1 MRGLNTTDIRSG
13 RLACSLILIT
23 SLLIILYCHSYT
35 RSFAMPVEKKEVQIV
50 EEAKTTENTEI
61 QDEIIEDTEVSSEN
75 ENEALEEQD
84 VAAAKDVEA
93 EEVEITEY
101 DIPTSFVNPVTGN
114 TVKYKGGKTIERTAK
129 ITYGDAGEI
138 NRLASPDKDGFMKLD
153 DRYLIAVGSHFD
165 TEPGQYIDLVLENG
179 VVIQCI
185 MGDLKADE
193 DTDNTNIF
201 TYHSRC
207 CSEFIIDENSI
218 RSDIYERGNASLKN
232 SQWDSPVASVVVYD
246 ECY

>member
-1 MRGLNTTDIRSG
+1 MAT
-13 RLACSLILIT
+13 
-23 SLLIILYCHSYT
+23 
-35 RSFAMPVEKKEVQIV
+35 
-50 EEAKTTENTEI
+50 
-61 QDEIIEDTEVSSEN
+61 
-75 ENEALEEQD
+75 
-84 VAAAKDVEA
+84 
-93 EEVEITEY
+93 
-101 DIPTSFVNPVTGN
+101 
-114 TVKYKGGKTIERTAK
+114 
-129 ITYGDAGEI
+129 
-138 NRLASPDKDGFMKLD
+138 PDNDGFMKLD